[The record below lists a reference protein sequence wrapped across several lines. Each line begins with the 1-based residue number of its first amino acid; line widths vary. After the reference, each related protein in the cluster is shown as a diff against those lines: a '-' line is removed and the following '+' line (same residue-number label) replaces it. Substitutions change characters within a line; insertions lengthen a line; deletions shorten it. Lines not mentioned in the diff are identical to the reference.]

1 MGAPF
6 SGYVPCPTKGAETP
20 DALALGPSTATISW
34 GEVGIIVLSAMV
46 RKYTVVK
53 AKHLDWLTI

>member
-6 SGYVPCPTKGAETP
+6 SGYVPCPTKGAKTP
-20 DALALGPSTATISW
+20 DAFALGPSTATISW

-53 AKHLDWLTI
+53 AKHLD